1 MRINKIKVSFNPH
14 KDMDKK
20 LSRNIKLSSI
30 LEEITL
36 EFNSLDDY
44 IKYEDFIKG
53 EKILLGKF
61 FYKYKAT
68 VIEKIEKNFLVL
80 SIILDEYT
88 EQIESEDDIFLYH

>member
-61 FYKYKAT
+61 FYRYKET
-68 VIEKIEKNFLVL
+68 VIEKVDSNYLVL

>member
-53 EKILLGKF
+53 EKILLGEF